1 MPPLFAFAAG
11 AENKLVHSMHERASQ
26 AEHSKQMAEWSQQ
39 RELHEHKQQLQRMS
53 TQKILAQPGMRGEAM
68 TTSTEANA
76 VVDEENERVIAA
88 KFRESVL
95 ESGIRVVDYL
105 GPQHKVANYF
115 QENPFKLLAAV
126 GVPTVYFIFK
136 GREGQKHLQMQ
147 SMLMHTRVFGQ
158 FAVITML
165 LSLMGFKE
173 YMDRSG
179 RFVTE
184 TDVQSRI
191 MQMQQSRQ
199 ELMMRLQI
207 GRMEAEKVVEKR
219 RKAHDEDMKKSV
231 KKATK
236 KIQPS
241 EVDSIVQDA

>member
-11 AENKLVHSMHERASQ
+11 AESKLVHNMHEMASH

-53 TQKILAQPGMRGEAM
+53 TQKILAQPGMRDEAM
-68 TTSTEANA
+68 ISSQTNT
-76 VVDEENERVIAA
+76 VVDEDNERRIAA

-95 ESGIRVVDYL
+95 ESGIRVVDGNL
-105 GPQHKVANYF
+105 GPHHRVANFF

-126 GVPTVYFIFK
+126 GVPTVYYIFK
-136 GREGQKHLQMQ
+136 GREGQKHLQTQMKI
-147 SMLMHTRVFGQ
+147 MHTRVFGQ

-179 RFVTE
+179 KFVTE
-184 TDVQSRI
+184 TEVQSRI

-199 ELMMRLQI
+199 ELMMRLQRD
-207 GRMEAEKVVEKR
+207 RMEAEKVAEKR
-219 RKAHDEDMKKSV
+219 RKAHEEDMKKSV

-241 EVDSIVQDA
+241 EVDSLVQDA